1 MHNHC
6 NTRVK
11 SSAAY
16 HPFFNTKGGAS
27 ASSFMKTRVQVRA
40 LRPQIFFLMH
50 ILLFLKW
57 WNAVF
62 LQDHVIS
69 ALYIRFFFLLS
80 DLYLIEHVLR
90 MGRGLVIFSYFLVVL
105 FFYCQPGETFK
116 SSSFFHTHTFMHTP
130 ANAMVLSSAHLLFL
144 ERVSHEMQRATD
156 AASKSEICQG
166 NNTRTPR
173 SGRGR
178 RGSQEVQNCCV

>member
-116 SSSFFHTHTFMHTP
+116 SSSFFSYTHIHAYTSKRNGAFLCTSSFSRACQP
-130 ANAMVLSSAHLLFL
+130 WNATRDRRRVQKRDLS
-144 ERVSHEMQRATD
+144 RQ
-156 AASKSEICQG
+156 
-166 NNTRTPR
+166 
-173 SGRGR
+173 
-178 RGSQEVQNCCV
+178 

>member
-57 WNAVF
+57 WNDVF

-69 ALYIRFFFLLS
+69 ALYIRFFFFLAFRLISHRTCIANGAWIGNFQLFPCGFIFLLS
-80 DLYLIEHVLR
+80 TWWNVQKQLLFSYTHIHAYTSKRNGAFLCTSSFSSACQPWNATRDRRRVQK
-90 MGRGLVIFSYFLVVL
+90 RGLSR
-105 FFYCQPGETFK
+105 Q
-116 SSSFFHTHTFMHTP
+116 
-130 ANAMVLSSAHLLFL
+130 
-144 ERVSHEMQRATD
+144 
-156 AASKSEICQG
+156 
-166 NNTRTPR
+166 
-173 SGRGR
+173 
-178 RGSQEVQNCCV
+178 